1 MPKAVLVFKKELPR
15 GQFCVYQSRPE
26 FSLIKVKQTHSTIIL
41 NEKNCNDLEAD
52 GIIGTACSQASLA
65 ILTADCLPIL
75 LLGDQE
81 HAFIHAGWK
90 GLHSKILSNS
100 ALKKIN
106 PFYAFIGPHISPLH
120 YEVQSD
126 FKNNFSNSK
135 AFIEKEG
142 KTYFDLAIEA
152 RAQLH
157 ELYPGIIIEEAG
169 VCTFSDENFHSY
181 RQNNTIE
188 RNWNIFKI

>member
-26 FSLIKVKQTHSTIIL
+26 VSLIKVKQTHSTIIL

-106 PFYAFIGPHISPLH
+106 PNEFKTSRLNFGNSSFDAFMC
-120 YEVQSD
+120 
-126 FKNNFSNSK
+126 K
-135 AFIEKEG
+135 
-142 KTYFDLAIEA
+142 
-152 RAQLH
+152 
-157 ELYPGIIIEEAG
+157 
-169 VCTFSDENFHSY
+169 
-181 RQNNTIE
+181 
-188 RNWNIFKI
+188 